1 MATEVIKVD
10 ESRAVVALGRFHLS
24 LQQHEELSR
33 EIGAS
38 QLVSVRRTF
47 REQGSP
53 ANSWVPLSPNTI
65 KRDPKRYGPGHKL
78 LIGKSTLLNSITYAV
93 QGNSV
98 VIGTVLKYAAV
109 HQFGSRDRGA
119 AIGPRT
125 KAQSEATVKVGE
137 HSYQRMQSRYVGSFE
152 KLQGEYVARR
162 VAGPAP
168 EGHKRVVLRTKLIG
182 PRNLVTEKIR
192 RIGPRN
198 LTTVKVGEH
207 ARHQNIPPRPYCV
220 FRPEDP
226 ARIRGLVNRYVIKS
240 KKDAGLG
247 GTP

>member
-1 MATEVIKVD
+1 VATEVIQVD

-24 LQQHEELSR
+24 LQHREELLR

-53 ANSWVPLSPNTI
+53 ANSWVPLSPNTV

-78 LIGKSTLLNSITYAV
+78 LIGRSTLLNSITYAV
-93 QGNSV
+93 GGNGV
-98 VIGTVLKYAAV
+98 RIGTNLKYAAV
-109 HQFGSRDRGA
+109 HQFGSRDRQV
-119 AIGPRT
+119 AIGPQT
-125 KAQSEATVKVGE
+125 KVQSEATVKVGAHGHRE
-137 HSYQRMQSRYVGSFE
+137 SQFSGSRTRLKGPSFASQRLE
-152 KLQGEYVARR
+152 
-162 VAGPAP
+162 GPALK
-168 EGHKRVVLRTKLIG
+168 GKKRPQLRTRLIG
-182 PRNLVTEKIR
+182 PRNLVTEKIK

-198 LTTVKVGEH
+198 MTKVSAHE
-207 ARHQNIPPRPYCV
+207 RHQNIPPRPYLV

-226 ARIRGLVNRYVIKS
+226 ARIRGIVNHYVATA

-247 GTP
+247 GAQ